1 MEALDRLKNSFVNDR
16 EELIST
22 FAYVQKKEDG
32 YIFRSNWNPALTFE
46 CASIAEMKRFVSS
59 LNF

>member
-16 EELIST
+16 EELLST
-22 FAYVQKKEDG
+22 FAYVQKTEG
-32 YIFRSNWNPALTFE
+32 GFIFRSNWNPALTFE
-46 CASIAEMKRFVSS
+46 CTSIAEMKRFISA